1 MHLRDYD
8 RQTVRGEGTGG
19 TDITATRMIIVL
31 PHSSDSV
38 KSALSSDSVV
48 SAVQF
53 YRRVAATVLVLILQ
67 PVFVH
72 LFYENTTSRLGTS
85 LFGG

>member
-31 PHSSDSV
+31 PH
-38 KSALSSDSVV
+38 SSDSVV